1 MDCQVTY
8 KGKDYTYDQFATLL
22 HSGELE
28 VLAPKM
34 DSRYF
39 IINEGYN
46 PFENS
51 GKAEVVKESTKIE
64 GYKGIFNPKKTGISG
79 LDDLLEDDGYNY
91 FYKGVGGEVVM
102 MSPDEYLKR
111 VREGLNTK
119 DDANVTD
126 DKKDA
131 INKAINE
138 GNKINMPFISTRN
151 GKFGQEGRNRAV
163 IAKERGEKLIPVFI
177 EKDISFEDKIAKG
190 EDYIKSAIKEGATTK
205 EQVLSKLKEKGL
217 HRDGIRFI
225 DDNFDDKSIEQLSKA
240 QPLEQAKKNLSKAWN
255 KLGNQGIVYDPIQN
269 ERDFIDFVKA
279 LFDYVKVYGRD
290 KAIPEMVNYVK
301 GKLGIGEGGG
311 LNKKTSDSVKDFATQ
326 ILEKY
331 NALTPKEINA
341 VLTAYSE
348 QVGKGAFEKNVDTLL
363 KFGKLSIEK
372 AQQFKELYQEV
383 SDVKSRGEEERAK
396 LNKDKIKFESPI
408 QILARDMGDN
418 PDGEVLTRLTAITT
432 DRNQERSPE
441 ELQRE
446 ATYVEETLPRLRNIA
461 FEDASMIALYY
472 NNASDW
478 VDKFLTELE
487 SEKALGKKGERVYDV
502 PSVRMVGIL
511 NVMNNVTYENIMKS
525 TDPIEKEN
533 LLKLRKR
540 LDAYTNDFMRGIS
553 LALGARRSDAVL
565 AEFARGGVM
574 SDYATSRILTKA
586 QLQQIDA
593 LQKAITSI
601 PTKTELND
609 VNIPSDN
616 PIKKTKANPSTTK
629 GKQKATTKKVD
640 AKFESDMKE
649 KAKGIKIEEREK
661 KAKDLRDRLFNAI
674 NKCK

>member
-22 HSGELE
+22 HNGELE
-28 VLAPKM
+28 VLAPKL

-39 IINEGYN
+39 NIDKSYN
-46 PFENS
+46 PFS
-51 GKAEVVKESTKIE
+51 GVQEVASTQ
-64 GYKGIFNPKKTGISG
+64 
-79 LDDLLEDDGYNY
+79 DL
-91 FYKGVGGEVVM
+91 
-102 MSPDEYLKR
+102 
-111 VREGLNTK
+111 
-119 DDANVTD
+119 
-126 DKKDA
+126 
-131 INKAINE
+131 
-138 GNKINMPFISTRN
+138 
-151 GKFGQEGRNRAV
+151 
-163 IAKERGEKLIPVFI
+163 
-177 EKDISFEDKIAKG
+177 
-190 EDYIKSAIKEGATTK
+190 
-205 EQVLSKLKEKGL
+205 
-217 HRDGIRFI
+217 
-225 DDNFDDKSIEQLSKA
+225 DKSREA
-240 QPLEQAKKNLSKAWN
+240 LSKAWN
-255 KLGNQGIVYDPIQN
+255 KLGSQGIVYDPIQN
-269 ERDFIDFVKA
+269 EKDFIDFVKA
-279 LFDYVKVYGRD
+279 LFDYVKTYGRD

-311 LNKKTSDSVKDFATQ
+311 LNKKTSDSVKAFATK

-372 AQQFKELYQEV
+372 AKQFKELYQDV

-396 LNKDKIKFESPI
+396 LSKDKIKFESPI

-487 SEKALGKKGERVYDV
+487 REKALGKKGERVYDV
-502 PSVRMVGIL
+502 PSVREVGIL

-574 SDYATSRILTKA
+574 SDYATARILTKS

-629 GKQKATTKKVD
+629 GEQKATTKKATTKKVD

-649 KAKGIKIEEREK
+649 KAKDIKKEEREK